1 MSIAAFDH
9 PYLSGLVGDDETAA
23 LFGVEADI
31 AAMLSFEAALGEA
44 CASHGLIPTE
54 AAREIT
60 RSCADFKPDMT
71 RLRSTTARDGVVVPE
86 LIRQLRAVMSDEAAA
101 HVHFGAT
108 SQDVI
113 DTSLMIRLR
122 RAFALFDTRIAAL
135 IGGFDRLAAA
145 YGEKPLMGY
154 TRMQP
159 ALPITAGDRIRAWR
173 DPLVRHAERLKLTQS
188 RDIILQFGGAVGTLD
203 KFGEKADGV
212 RREMAERLSLVEA
225 PQYHSQ
231 RDGIVEIASLLSM
244 ITGTL
249 GKFGQDVAL
258 MAQARDIRLSGGGVS
273 SAMAHKQNPVA
284 AEVLVSLARFN
295 AVQAGGMLGRWN
307 GCFCR
312 RWSWRAVPH

>member
-1 MSIAAFDH
+1 
-9 PYLSGLVGDDETAA
+9 
-23 LFGVEADI
+23 
-31 AAMLSFEAALGEA
+31 
-44 CASHGLIPTE
+44 
-54 AAREIT
+54 
-60 RSCADFKPDMT
+60 
-71 RLRSTTARDGVVVPE
+71 
-86 LIRQLRAVMSDEAAA
+86 
-101 HVHFGAT
+101 
-108 SQDVI
+108 
-113 DTSLMIRLR
+113 MIRLR

-295 AVQAGGMLGRWN
+295 AVQAGGMQQVMIHEQERSGAAWTLEWLLLPQMVMASGAALRLASELVGN
-307 GCFCR
+307 IRGVGK
-312 RWSWRAVPH
+312 SKEEA